1 MEELIKNRVSKFLS
15 ESIRNSS
22 SEEWN
27 ICDDFSVDN
36 YDDLISLL
44 KKSHIEQ
51 KDWDNIQGLL
61 DELKT
66 GLSKSSNDEDQL
78 NTITHKIAS
87 KLCK

>member
-1 MEELIKNRVSKFLS
+1 MEELIKNRVRKFLS
-15 ESIRNSS
+15 ESIKNSS

-66 GLSKSSNDEDQL
+66 DLSKSSNDEDQF
-78 NTITHKIAS
+78 NTITHKIATR
-87 KLCK
+87 LCK

>member
-1 MEELIKNRVSKFLS
+1 MEELIKNRVRKFLS

-66 GLSKSSNDEDQL
+66 DLNKSSNDEDQF
-78 NTITHKIAS
+78 NTITHKIATR
-87 KLCK
+87 LCK

>member
-1 MEELIKNRVSKFLS
+1 MEELIKNRVRKFLS
-15 ESIRNSS
+15 ESIKNSS

-66 GLSKSSNDEDQL
+66 DLNKSSNDEDQF
-78 NTITHKIAS
+78 NTITHKIATR
-87 KLCK
+87 LCK

>member
-44 KKSHIEQ
+44 KK
-51 KDWDNIQGLL
+51 
-61 DELKT
+61 
-66 GLSKSSNDEDQL
+66 
-78 NTITHKIAS
+78 
-87 KLCK
+87 

>member
-1 MEELIKNRVSKFLS
+1 MEELIKNRVRKFLS

-36 YDDLISLL
+36 YDGLISLL
-44 KKSHIEQ
+44 KKSHIKQ

-66 GLSKSSNDEDQL
+66 GLSKSSNDEDQF